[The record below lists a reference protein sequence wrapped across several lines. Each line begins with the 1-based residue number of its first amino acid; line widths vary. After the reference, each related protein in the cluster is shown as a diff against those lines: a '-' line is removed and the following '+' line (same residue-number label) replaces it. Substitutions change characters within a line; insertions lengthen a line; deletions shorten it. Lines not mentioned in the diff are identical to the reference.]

1 MGISSFGYDQQLS
14 QPDKSLTGELG
25 GLFPRVA
32 REIKIIFGSQVVRGE
47 FSLDGRL
54 DCGRAPSANV
64 HPFAPGHRLKHQ
76 QRLNKKASQPGTTAG
91 TLGRLRRRN
100 SFGEFAS

>member
-47 FSLDGRL
+47 FSWTG
-54 DCGRAPSANV
+54 DCWPAPSAKV
-64 HPFAPGHRLKHQ
+64 YPFAPSHRLKHQ
-76 QRLNKKASQPGTTAG
+76 QRLNKKASQPGTTSW
-91 TLGRLRRRN
+91 TLGRLHRPN